1 MSSEVSSSTIKV
13 SDTSIVDS
21 QSPYYLNNSDNP
33 GIHLVTKPLS
43 GDNYHTWSRSMSLA
57 LSSKNK
63 LGFVIGTVPQPN
75 DPSDPLYDLWTR
87 CNDLVLSWITSCLA
101 EHISASVIYI
111 KTAKGV
117 WDDLK
122 ERYSQSNGPRVF
134 HLKQAISS
142 LKQEQYDVSS
152 YYTVLKS
159 LWDEFLNYRP
169 IPGCSC
175 GAKCILQQ
183 EEKQRGVGILP
194 LPIVGST
201 ALLSRMD
208 NAIVTYNGNA
218 IVPYNG
224 NGVSTT
230 YNGIQLPNVY
240 SGAQLPS
247 PYNGSQ
253 LAIGYNAAQITQTPT
268 SNTPNTTALYNG
280 FNGLTAAYFSR
291 MDNGR
296 PSQYGKKDR
305 LTCSHCGF
313 KGHTVDK
320 CYKLHGYPP
329 GFKGKNKASTSS
341 THQVTDPFIQEPPD
355 NPQNLSHLANQCP
368 QFLNMLTSQVQHISP
383 SNEASTSQTHHAAT
397 LVASKQPTHAFSGM
411 AVKSSEWIIDIGA
424 TDHMVISTRFFT
436 TMTVVIDVNVTLP
449 NGISVLVTHIGLAAL
464 EDDWFG

>member
-1 MSSEVSSSTIKV
+1 MSSEVSSSTIGV

-21 QSPYYLNNSDNP
+21 RSPYYLNNGDNP

-111 KTAKGV
+111 KIAKGV

-175 GAKCILQQ
+175 GAKCICDLSKTLTDYQHYDYVLSFLMGLNESFAQVRSQILLMEPLPSINKVFALVQQ

-194 LPIVGST
+194 LPTVGST
-201 ALLSRMD
+201 TLLSRMD
-208 NAIVTYNGNA
+208 NAIVPYNGNA
-218 IVPYNG
+218 
-224 NGVSTT
+224 VSTT

-240 SGAQLPS
+240 NGAQLPS
-247 PYNGSQ
+247 PY
-253 LAIGYNAAQITQTPT
+253 TQTPT
-268 SNTPNTTALYNG
+268 SNTPNTTTLYNG
-280 FNGLTAAYFSR
+280 FNGLLAAYFSR
-291 MDNGR
+291 MDNGK
-296 PSQYGKKDR
+296 PFQYGKKDR
-305 LTCSHCGF
+305 PTCSHCGF

-329 GFKGKNKASTSS
+329 GFKGKNKVSTSS
-341 THQVTDPFIQEPPD
+341 AHQVTGPFIQEPPD
-355 NPQNLSHLANQCP
+355 NPQNLSHLAN
-368 QFLNMLTSQVQHISP
+368 
-383 SNEASTSQTHHAAT
+383 
-397 LVASKQPTHAFSGM
+397 
-411 AVKSSEWIIDIGA
+411 
-424 TDHMVISTRFFT
+424 
-436 TMTVVIDVNVTLP
+436 
-449 NGISVLVTHIGLAAL
+449 
-464 EDDWFG
+464 

>member
-1 MSSEVSSSTIKV
+1 MSSEVSSSTIGV

-21 QSPYYLNNSDNP
+21 RSPYYLNNGDNP

-75 DPSDPLYDLWTR
+75 DPSYPLYDLWTR

-175 GAKCILQQ
+175 GAKCICDLSKTLTNYQHYDYVLSFLMGLNESFAQVRSQLLLMEPLPSINKVFALVQQ

-194 LPIVGST
+194 LPTVGST

-208 NAIVTYNGNA
+208 NT

-224 NGVSTT
+224 NAVSTT
-230 YNGIQLPNVY
+230 YNGIQFPMCIVVLSYLLPIPRFQHPIHPTP
-240 SGAQLPS
+240 QLCIMVLMDYLLHTFLEWIMVDHFSMVKRIGP
-247 PYNGSQ
+247 
-253 LAIGYNAAQITQTPT
+253 LA
-268 SNTPNTTALYNG
+268 
-280 FNGLTAAYFSR
+280 
-291 MDNGR
+291 
-296 PSQYGKKDR
+296 
-305 LTCSHCGF
+305 
-313 KGHTVDK
+313 HTVD
-320 CYKLHGYPP
+320 LRVTLWI
-329 GFKGKNKASTSS
+329 NVTSS
-341 THQVTDPFIQEPPD
+341 MVIHLALKERTKFLLVLLIKSLVPLFK
-355 NPQNLSHLANQCP
+355 SHLTILKICLIWLIN
-368 QFLNMLTSQVQHISP
+368 V
-383 SNEASTSQTHHAAT
+383 SN
-397 LVASKQPTHAFSGM
+397 FS
-411 AVKSSEWIIDIGA
+411 IC
-424 TDHMVISTRFFT
+424 
-436 TMTVVIDVNVTLP
+436 
-449 NGISVLVTHIGLAAL
+449 
-464 EDDWFG
+464 